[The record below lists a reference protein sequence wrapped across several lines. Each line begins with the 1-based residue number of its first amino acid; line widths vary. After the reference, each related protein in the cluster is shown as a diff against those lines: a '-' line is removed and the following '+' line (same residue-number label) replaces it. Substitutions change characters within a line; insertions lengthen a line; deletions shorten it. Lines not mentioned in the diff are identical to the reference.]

1 MAVPAVPASDRVA
14 LVIGNS
20 TYRVSPL
27 VNPKNDANAMAEL
40 LTRAEFQ
47 VDKQLDLDL
56 AGLQAAVERFGRRI
70 QNPAVKLGLFYY
82 AGHGL
87 QQDWR
92 NYIVPVSADI
102 RSAADVP
109 RQTVDISDL
118 LRHMEHAK
126 DRTFL
131 IILDACRDDPFEGA
145 FRPSAKGLS
154 QFDAPSGS
162 LLAYATAPGAVAQ
175 DGAGANGLYTSHLLL
190 ELAVPGARLEDAFK
204 RVRLGVRLATRG
216 AQVPW
221 ESTSLE
227 EDVYIMRHARR
238 RLSDAELDQLL
249 EREMTSWRKVKTSTD
264 PEMLAGFIREFP
276 SGSASELAQS
286 RLNRLLAA
294 AIAEEAQRKQQL
306 AMLEARKAAEALA
319 AREAEARRRAEQT
332 EHQRLAAQLAEEE
345 RVQQAR
351 RDAEAQEALQ
361 LQAAAQ
367 AEALAQANRRAQ
379 ELAQATAQKEAVGR
393 AAAHAQAAQV
403 AAAQEAARR
412 AAAEQEAA
420 RVAAAKA
427 EAAQAELRRI
437 QALQAQAYAAD
448 RARTEKAAGERLALQ
463 REAEEQQREQARL
476 AEQQKPLLAA
486 ATQPSPNPT
495 VLTSTPYYQGFNEH
509 QREYTVGDETNIAV
523 IDAFTKA
530 SKRLVMKVTDVDV
543 NGERV
548 VYNGGEFESDL
559 MGNTTSNRVGTL
571 STPRQFYPAELF
583 AGKKWQT
590 RFKQTRPNGIVYTYQ
605 YDLKVVGKERVT
617 VAAGTF
623 DTYKIEARGFNLE
636 LGAHIERDIW
646 VSPGVNADIVQEI
659 KVRLRD
665 GRWEQNDRQELV
677 SFTQAKR
684 PAQLTTQR

>member
-1 MAVPAVPASDRVA
+1 MAIPAAPASDRVA

-20 TYRVSPL
+20 TYRAAPL
-27 VNPKNDANAMAEL
+27 VNPQNDANAMAEL

-56 AGLQAAVERFGRRI
+56 AGLQAAVERFGKHI

-109 RQTVDISDL
+109 RQTVEMSDL

-162 LLAYATAPGAVAQ
+162 LLAYATAPGTVAQ
-175 DGAGANGLYTSHLLL
+175 DGTGANGLYTRHLLL

-204 RVRLGVRLATRG
+204 RVRLGVRLASRG

-227 EDVYIMRHARR
+227 EDVYIMRHAKR

-264 PEMLAGFIREFP
+264 PEVLAGFIREFP

-294 AIAEEAQRKQQL
+294 AVAEEAQRKQQL
-306 AMLEARKAAEALA
+306 AAAEARKAAEALA
-319 AREAEARRRAEQT
+319 AREADARRRAEQA
-332 EHQRLAAQLAEEE
+332 EQQRVAAQRTEEE

-351 RDAEAQEALQ
+351 RDAEVQEARRQ
-361 LQAAAQ
+361 KAAAQ
-367 AEALAQANRRAQ
+367 AEALGQASRRAQ
-379 ELAQATAQKEAVGR
+379 EQAQAAVQEAAGR
-393 AAAHAQAAQV
+393 AAAEAQAAQI
-403 AAAQEAARR
+403 ATAQEAARR

-420 RVAAAKA
+420 RVASAKA
-427 EAAQAELRRI
+427 EAAQAELQRI
-437 QALQAQAYAAD
+437 QALQAHADAAE
-448 RARTEKAAGERLALQ
+448 RARTEKAEAERLALQ
-463 REAEEQQREQARL
+463 RQAEEHQREQARL
-476 AEQQKPLLAA
+476 AEQQKLLLAA
-486 ATQPSPNPT
+486 APPLSPIST
-495 VLTSTPYYQGFNEH
+495 VLPSTPFYKGFNEH

-523 IDAFTKA
+523 IDAFTKV
-530 SKRLVMKVTDVDV
+530 SKPLVMKVTGVDV
-543 NGERV
+543 GGERV
-548 VYNGGEFESDL
+548 FYNGGEFESDL

-605 YDLKVVGKERVT
+605 YNLKVVGKERVT
-617 VAAGTF
+617 VPAGTF

-636 LGAHIERDIW
+636 LGARIERDIW

-665 GRWEQNDRQELV
+665 GRWEQNDRQELM

-684 PAQLTTQR
+684 PMPVTTLR